1 MDVNLKN
8 IRPYGDTMGDGA
20 VQLSFTLP
28 LPLNSVA
35 VQAAK
40 QLVLGMGFR
49 EAEVVHSVSI
59 GDEFSFFVVY
69 GRTDLHVDASQIQP
83 VEVKSVVW
91 DRARCSEEVKARF
104 GRKLV
109 VVGACIGE
117 DAHTVGI
124 DAIMNMKG
132 YAGHYGLER
141 YAMFESHNMGA
152 QVEPQ
157 VLLARA
163 RAVKADAIL
172 VSQVVTQKD
181 IHLSNFTRM
190 VELVEAEGIRD
201 RVVLVAGGPRIDN
214 GVAMELGYDA
224 GFGRG
229 TFAEDVASFIIQDLA
244 KRELT

>member
-28 LPLNSVA
+28 LSLSSVA

-40 QLVLGMGFR
+40 QMVLKMGFR

-59 GDEFSFFVVY
+59 GEQFTFFVVY
-69 GRTDLHVDASQIQP
+69 GKTDLFVDASEIQP
-83 VEVKSVVW
+83 VEVQTTVW
-91 DRARCSEEVKARF
+91 TRARCNEEITRHFK
-104 GRKLV
+104 RKLV

-141 YAMFESHNMGA
+141 YTMFESFNMGA

-157 VLLARA
+157 VLLRK
-163 RAVKADAIL
+163 AVSVGADAIL
-172 VSQVVTQKD
+172 ISQVVTQKD
-181 IHLSNFTRM
+181 IHLANFTKM
-190 VELVEAEGIRD
+190 VELVEAQGMRD
-201 RVVLVAGGPRIDN
+201 KIVLVAGGPRIDN

-229 TFAEDVASFIIQDLA
+229 SFAEDVASFIIQDLI